1 MNVMFLNCMKLT
13 SLELGK
19 MDTSSVT
26 DMNRMFC
33 NCYKL
38 KSLNL
43 YSFNIIN
50 VDVNLINDGIFYGIS
65 NLNYC
70 INEDI
75 KEEIKSLLSSFTK
88 MNCSNL
94 CYSHGQKI

>member
-1 MNVMFLNCMKLT
+1 MKLT

-88 MNCSNL
+88 MNCLNL